1 MKHKIIRE
9 TNCLKVNLNK
19 KSSHK
24 KVNNISYVKI
34 KENYDSYHKRN
45 QKFGINQ
52 NVTLYNKTSKGR
64 SLVSKENEIK
74 DANANV
80 ALLYFNPKRKI
91 DNKKEDYRP
100 FGRNMISMRRLQ
112 YSLKVK
118 NAANN
123 KKCKNQ
129 KYDLDKIITIQKW
142 IKGYLV
148 RSFLFNASE
157 VEKLINEFIIHIN
170 KYIYFKFNFFKKLKK
185 NNFNNIKNIND
196 NFIENKKYYSFMND
210 NISISNINTN
220 NNTNTFTNN
229 NTFSAGPET
238 PEIFENRN
246 RNRELLINP
255 KRNYKT
261 PSIRELL
268 MSNSDLDKTKNN
280 NKTLNKNNTNG
291 IYIKK
296 LQKAKSSNYIK
307 SNKNT
312 INQKNNK
319 FIYKSIQAF
328 SILDPRLKEKN
339 EINHKIS
346 KEKDLR
352 ALLFNNINSNDNKI
366 YQKPLTNILFI
377 SKVSYYNKK
386 NIINYSPKSEKLLL
400 PKKYKLSLEDFVEK
414 KDNLEEI
421 KTNHLFGYEKIFI
434 DEIKEVK
441 EDEEDDSQSQ
451 IIKRINTSFYDDIS
465 KQNISESQISEVNI
479 KSKNYNID
487 FPSSFQINPCINDKK
502 KILIVLLLEKQ
513 IKFFLRPYVY
523 NILKNYFKN
532 KIFS

>member
-100 FGRNMISMRRLQ
+100 FGRNLISMRRLQ

-118 NAANN
+118 IAANN
-123 KKCKNQ
+123 KKCKIQ

-319 FIYKSIQAF
+319 FVYKSVQVF
-328 SILDPRLKEKN
+328 SILAPRLKEK
-339 EINHKIS
+339 
-346 KEKDLR
+346 
-352 ALLFNNINSNDNKI
+352 
-366 YQKPLTNILFI
+366 
-377 SKVSYYNKK
+377 KK
-386 NIINYSPKSEKLLL
+386 
-400 PKKYKLSLEDFVEK
+400 
-414 KDNLEEI
+414 
-421 KTNHLFGYEKIFI
+421 
-434 DEIKEVK
+434 
-441 EDEEDDSQSQ
+441 
-451 IIKRINTSFYDDIS
+451 
-465 KQNISESQISEVNI
+465 
-479 KSKNYNID
+479 
-487 FPSSFQINPCINDKK
+487 
-502 KILIVLLLEKQ
+502 
-513 IKFFLRPYVY
+513 
-523 NILKNYFKN
+523 
-532 KIFS
+532 